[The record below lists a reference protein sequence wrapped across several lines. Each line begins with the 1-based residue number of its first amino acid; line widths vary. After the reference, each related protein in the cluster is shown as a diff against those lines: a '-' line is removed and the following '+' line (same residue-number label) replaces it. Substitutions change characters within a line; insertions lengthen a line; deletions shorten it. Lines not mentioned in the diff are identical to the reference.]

1 MLARRKMYYSFLDFF
16 KMMKYLLLGQQTLV
30 VQAFEK
36 KISEYF
42 NEANVIT
49 TASGR
54 EAIVIAL
61 KSLGLV
67 PGDEIIVPALTLGE
81 LIPLLKKEGYT
92 VVLADVDEY
101 TFNVTAKS
109 ISKVLTLQT
118 KCIMVTHLFG
128 VPVEMTEIMNLAKD
142 KNIKVLEDCA
152 HAMFAQANKKAVGLW
167 GDISILSFEGN
178 KPLPAYGGGAIIT
191 TNPDLI
197 SYANKV
203 LGKQYALKFPIL
215 KKYIMTVVEELFLMS
230 PLFKPVASVLFSEKF
245 QVTFEKYYRG
255 MNDKVRPKS
264 RFTSFQ
270 AEVGLENFERYKKKQ
285 NENHDKKLLLESHLD
300 LKKYRV
306 QKYNSGDIC
315 SFYNT
320 TILCDDA
327 VAAKK
332 IKAKLFK
339 EGYDSGIGSEVIDS
353 CDKYFEGTYQSQY
366 AKQIEDRILLLPIHD
381 GTSNRDVKSI
391 AKLLNEF

>member
-1 MLARRKMYYSFLDFF
+1 
-16 KMMKYLLLGQQTLV
+16 
-30 VQAFEK
+30 
-36 KISEYF
+36 
-42 NEANVIT
+42 
-49 TASGR
+49 
-54 EAIVIAL
+54 
-61 KSLGLV
+61 
-67 PGDEIIVPALTLGE
+67 
-81 LIPLLKKEGYT
+81 
-92 VVLADVDEY
+92 
-101 TFNVTAKS
+101 
-109 ISKVLTLQT
+109 
-118 KCIMVTHLFG
+118 
-128 VPVEMTEIMNLAKD
+128 
-142 KNIKVLEDCA
+142 
-152 HAMFAQANKKAVGLW
+152 
-167 GDISILSFEGN
+167 
-178 KPLPAYGGGAIIT
+178 
-191 TNPDLI
+191 
-197 SYANKV
+197 
-203 LGKQYALKFPIL
+203 
-215 KKYIMTVVEELFLMS
+215 MS